1 MYAVEN
7 KMVLDSWWNWW
18 RKDEEEKD
26 PKEINV
32 DFDVNV
38 SKLDDEEVTTL
49 IDKLESLAY
58 IPNPYLGLDGET
70 TFRVNYDLDENCDAE
85 GNEAPIV
92 LIQIRGY
99 CYEEYND
106 GYGNYHNQYEDL
118 IDILDYYGVNWIE
131 V

>member
-58 IPNPYLGLDGET
+58 IPSPYFGLG
-70 TFRVNYDLDENCDAE
+70 RRNN
-85 GNEAPIV
+85 
-92 LIQIRGY
+92 IQGK
-99 CYEEYND
+99 
-106 GYGNYHNQYEDL
+106 L
-118 IDILDYYGVNWIE
+118 
-131 V
+131 